1 MSTAVHTY
9 AYRPSC
15 TLKPSPRSTYAYS
28 VPYANVRHLR
38 GSTTG
43 EGGDTTI
50 SSPGGLPKQ
59 PLPGI
64 GLHNP
69 LHGRQACPEFTAFDQ
84 RGLVKYVPGRSDF
97 GAVSSQNGDKLVTLP
112 PPPPIVERVTSR
124 VHIHSGWYARIPLIS
139 RASTVHA
146 ERTPSFKHM
155 KTMPG
160 THPNRSLRDIYRLS
174 RAFNSVNFQSTVV
187 RHETAR
193 AHAQGPRRVAC
204 VVLRRR
210 AYAFPCSHSLHL
222 SPKLTPSI
230 THALNSRRI
239 QCTAPRHRNALT
251 RA

>member
-1 MSTAVHTY
+1 MSTAVHTH
-9 AYRPSC
+9 ACRPSC
-15 TLKPSPRSTYAYS
+15 TSKPSPRRAYAFS

-38 GSTTG
+38 GSTIG

-59 PLPGI
+59 
-64 GLHNP
+64 P

-84 RGLVKYVPGRSDF
+84 RGLVKYVSGRGYF
-97 GAVSSQNGDKLVTLP
+97 GAVSSQNGDKLVTSP
-112 PPPPIVERVTSR
+112 PSPPIVERVTSR
-124 VHIHSGWYARIPLIS
+124 VHIHSGRYGRISLIS

-146 ERTPSFKHM
+146 ERSPSFKHM

-160 THPNRSLRDIYRLS
+160 THPNRSLRDIHRLS

-204 VVLRRR
+204 VVLIRR
-210 AYAFPCSHSLHL
+210 AYTFPCSHSLHL

>member
-1 MSTAVHTY
+1 MSTAVHTH

-15 TLKPSPRSTYAYS
+15 TLKPSPRRTYAYS

-64 GLHNP
+64 GLYTP
-69 LHGRQACPEFTAFDQ
+69 
-84 RGLVKYVPGRSDF
+84 
-97 GAVSSQNGDKLVTLP
+97 P

-155 KTMPG
+155 KTMPS

-174 RAFNSVNFQSTVV
+174 RAFNSVNFQSTVA

-210 AYAFPCSHSLHL
+210 AYTFPCSHSLHL

-230 THALNSRRI
+230 TLALNSRRI